1 MDRSENDQRQIQNFK
16 NIIILFKIN
25 EIAGVDEVGRGC
37 LAGPVFAAAVI
48 LSKNINIKNIKDSKK
63 IPFKKIILLSKYI
76 KKNSVYAVGSASVK
90 EINKINILNAS
101 LLSMKRALKKLKRKP
116 NIAYIDGPFAPKNV
130 NIKCKTFIKGD
141 EKITCIAAA
150 SIVAK
155 ATRDLFMIKL
165 AKKYPKYSWNKNF
178 GYGTADHLRGLKKYG
193 ITKYHRK
200 KFKPIHKIL
209 MSKTRETQ

>member
-1 MDRSENDQRQIQNFK
+1 
-16 NIIILFKIN
+16 LLKIKKK
-25 EIAGVDEVGRGC
+25 AGVDEVGRGC

-48 LSKNINIKNIKDSKK
+48 LNNNINTKNIRDSKK
-63 IPFKKIILLSKYI
+63 IPFKKRISLSKYI

-90 EINKINILNAS
+90 EIDKINILNAS
-101 LLSMKRALKKLKRKP
+101 LLSMKRALKKLKYKP
-116 NIAYIDGPFAPKNV
+116 HIAYIDGPFAPKNL

-165 AKKYPKYSWNKNF
+165 AKKYPKYSWDRNF
-178 GYGTADHLRGLKKYG
+178 GYGTTDHLRGLKKYG
-193 ITKYHRK
+193 ITKHHRK
-200 KFKPIHKIL
+200 KFNPIHKMLI
-209 MSKTRETQ
+209 SKTRETQ

>member
-1 MDRSENDQRQIQNFK
+1 M
-16 NIIILFKIN
+16 LKIN
-25 EIAGVDEVGRGC
+25 KIAGVDEVGRGC

-48 LSKNINIKNIKDSKK
+48 LNNNINTKNIKDSKK
-63 IPFKKIILLSKYI
+63 IPFKKRILLSKYI
-76 KKNSVYAVGSASVK
+76 KKNSIYAVGSASVK

-101 LLSMKRALKKLKRKP
+101 LLSMQRALKKLKHKP
-116 NIAYIDGPFAPKNV
+116 SIAYIDGLFAPKNV
-130 NIKCKTFIKGD
+130 KMKCKTFVKGD

-155 ATRDLFMIKL
+155 AARDIFMIKL

-178 GYGTADHLRGLKKYG
+178 GYGTTDHLQGLKKYG
-193 ITKYHRK
+193 ITKHHRK

-209 MSKTRETQ
+209 IKKTRETQ